1 MVDPV
6 PKEPFD
12 EDALYE
18 MVVVV
23 VVVVVAVVD
32 VKHVHILPQK
42 VTLHYCDQVFV
53 VAADQAVVANAGCIE
68 DKDCLHNFVLD

>member
-1 MVDPV
+1 MIDLV
-6 PKEPFD
+6 PKESYD

-18 MVVVV
+18 MVVVAV
-23 VVVVVAVVD
+23 AAVVD

-42 VTLHYCDQVFV
+42 VTLHYSDQVFV